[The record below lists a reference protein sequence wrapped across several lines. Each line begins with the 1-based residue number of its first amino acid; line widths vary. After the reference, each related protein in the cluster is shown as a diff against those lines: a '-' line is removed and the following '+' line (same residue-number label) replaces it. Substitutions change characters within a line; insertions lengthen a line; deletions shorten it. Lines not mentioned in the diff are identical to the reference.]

1 MLYGKGAACVCE
13 GTVQSDSS
21 GAKNPVAGVTTVG
34 WKSHGAGLCG
44 YPGNIRRTRRASK
57 GDPEETLAI

>member
-34 WKSHGAGLCG
+34 WKSHGGRGSVGILETSGGLG
-44 YPGNIRRTRRASK
+44 EPAK
-57 GDPEETLAI
+57 GTPKRH